1 MRRFA
6 SVDHLDKLRGAF
18 LLVRSSPF
26 PADDELEQ
34 PSGFL
39 GILDSPVTYK
49 VT

>member
-1 MRRFA
+1 MRCFA
-6 SVDHLDKLRGAF
+6 SVNHLDKLRGAF

-26 PADDELEQ
+26 PADDEFEQ

-39 GILDSPVTYK
+39 GILDRPVANK